1 MPSNVFRPLYAR
13 AREYDQDHNLLAGGI
28 KNATITGH
36 FEFVFEEN
44 SVREIAWLSWRH
56 GFPKLRFM
64 IPEKPAFSNSPGL
77 KSVFEKLRC
86 RVD

>member
-44 SVREIAWLSWRH
+44 SVREIA
-56 GFPKLRFM
+56 
-64 IPEKPAFSNSPGL
+64 
-77 KSVFEKLRC
+77 
-86 RVD
+86 